1 MDMSKMTRSPDGLSP
16 KSLQTPDLEA
26 LLDRHG
32 PDLTLWP
39 DPSMADRARKAA
51 LSDRRFRAKL
61 DAAKKLAE
69 HIAVLSEE
77 LDDHDLLGAS
87 AGKVELALMAH
98 AERRAPVRRAFSRTT
113 LMRLAATVLIACAVG
128 AGVGQFAD
136 GALIG
141 GPDVSEDVLFGLMD
155 VPFANLAAI

>member
-1 MDMSKMTRSPDGLSP
+1 MSKMTRSSDGLSP
-16 KSLQTPDLEA
+16 KSAQTPDLEA
-26 LLDRHG
+26 LLDRYG

-39 DPSMADRARKAA
+39 DPTDADRARKAA

-77 LDDHDLLGAS
+77 LDDHGLLGAS
-87 AGKVELALMAH
+87 AGKIELALMAH

-113 LMRLAATVLIACAVG
+113 LMQLAATVLIACAVG
-128 AGVGQFAD
+128 VGVGQYAD
-136 GALIG
+136 DGLGAG
-141 GPDVSEDVLFGLMD
+141 SEVSEDVLFGLMD
-155 VPFANLAAI
+155 VPFVNLTST